1 MRFDTEQFVNDCRSA
16 MKSDMASLQI
26 QEIMARAVSVPRLA
40 LEALGYP
47 TSAGHRI
54 LYRSQDLTILNVVW
68 GAKMMSVPHDHRT
81 WAVIGIYTGRE
92 DNIFWR
98 RCSDSVHG
106 RVEALSAKALS
117 EGDVVLLGPET
128 IHSVINPIGRLS
140 AGLHVYG
147 GDFYAIA
154 RSEWNPESLLEQPYD
169 ANRAARAFEESN
181 HRAAE

>member
-1 MRFDTEQFVNDCRSA
+1 MRFDKEQFVNDCRSA
-16 MKSDMASLQI
+16 MKGEMAPLQI
-26 QEIMARAVSVPRLA
+26 QEIMARALSAPRLA

-47 TSAGHRI
+47 TSAGHQI
-54 LYRSQDLTILNVVW
+54 LYRSEDLTILNVAW
-68 GAKMMSVPHDHRT
+68 GAKMVGVPHDHKI
-81 WAVIGIYTGRE
+81 WAVIGVYTGRE

-98 RCSDSVHG
+98 RRPDSAHG
-106 RVEALSAKALS
+106 RVEASSAKALA

-154 RSEWNPESLLEQPYD
+154 RSEWNPEFLLEQPYD

-181 HRAAE
+181 HRAAG